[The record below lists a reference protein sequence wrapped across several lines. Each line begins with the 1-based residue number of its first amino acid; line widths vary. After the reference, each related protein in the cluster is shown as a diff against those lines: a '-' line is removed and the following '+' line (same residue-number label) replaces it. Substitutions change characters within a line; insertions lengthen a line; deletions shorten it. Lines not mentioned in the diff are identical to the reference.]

1 MQQRCVKMYIHIWNA
16 IFAFGYTFCLQM
28 VKELRHLGTIAAPA
42 EKELGCKLKT
52 SLAILFLDIQT

>member
-1 MQQRCVKMYIHIWNA
+1 MYIHIWNA

-28 VKELRHLGTIAAPA
+28 VKELRHFGTIAAPA

-52 SLAILFLDIQT
+52 SLAVLLLEIQT